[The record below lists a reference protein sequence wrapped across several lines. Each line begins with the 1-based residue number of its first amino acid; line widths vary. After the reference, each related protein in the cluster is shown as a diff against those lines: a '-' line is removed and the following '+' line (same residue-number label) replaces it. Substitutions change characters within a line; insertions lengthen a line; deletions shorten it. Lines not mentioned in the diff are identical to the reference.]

1 MTIYGK
7 DKFVAKSSE
16 DVEAEPNE
24 LDAVTDDLGEDD
36 ELDEGV
42 EVIDGEEEEDDAE
55 EPASPLAEDAPPAK
69 MRKPKDPATTIVDAD
84 EELENTPGVRTSG
97 GVDVTAMSRT
107 DRQREFPSV
116 ARPAGSRKKTRGPV
130 RSRKRS
136 SAPADRRRA

>member
-7 DKFVAKSSE
+7 EKFVAKSTE

-24 LDAVTDDLGEDD
+24 LDAVTDDLGED

-42 EVIDGEEEEDDAE
+42 EVVDGDEDDDAE
-55 EPASPLAEDAPPAK
+55 EPASPLAEDAPPARL
-69 MRKPKDPATTIVDAD
+69 RKPKEPVAATTLIDAD
-84 EELENTPGVRTSG
+84 EDLEDTAGVRTSG
-97 GVDVTAMSRT
+97 GEDVTAMSRT

-136 SAPADRRRA
+136 SSPADRRRA

>member
-7 DKFVAKSSE
+7 DKFAAKSTE

-24 LDAVTDDLGEDD
+24 LDAVTDDLGEEED

-42 EVIDGEEEEDDAE
+42 EVVVDGEEDDDAD

-69 MRKPKDPATTIVDAD
+69 VRKSKTLATTLIAVDD
-84 EELENTPGVRTSG
+84 ELENTPGVRTSG
-97 GVDVTAMSRT
+97 GEDVRAMSRT

-116 ARPAGSRKKTRGPV
+116 SRPDGSRRKGGPRKGQRRGAGKTAA
-130 RSRKRS
+130 KR
-136 SAPADRRRA
+136 